1 MHIVSKKDRE
11 AYKLEMDLI
20 TSDSNELSAAQTG
33 IGGNARQ
40 YMIKRTNG
48 SITFGQRL
56 SCDAVIRKELNMD
69 PWTVT
74 VPGHN
79 GLPVNCCAHVLRQDP
94 VHPEGFKL
102 MPYNLFLCKTCF
114 NLMERCR
121 FYYKNIVVNCRDCV
135 EYRAIKLREI
145 NPELFDDLRIRK
157 D

>member
-1 MHIVSKKDRE
+1 MHIVSKAERE
-11 AYKLEMDLI
+11 AYKLDLDMI
-20 TSDSNELSAAQTG
+20 TTDSNELMGAQLG
-33 IGGNARQ
+33 AGGNARA
-40 YMIKRTNG
+40 YAIKRTNG

-56 SCDAVIRKELNMD
+56 SCDKMLRKELRID
-69 PWTVT
+69 VSLTII
-74 VPGHN
+74 PGHN

-94 VHPEGFKL
+94 VKPEGFKL
-102 MPYNLFLCKTCF
+102 MPYGLFLCKTCF

-121 FYYKNIVVNCRDCV
+121 FFYKDIVINCRDCV